1 MGVFE
6 NYPPNCHDKMGQ
18 ISNALEWF
26 QFYDKITTTV
36 MTKNDW
42 RVMPYTNY
50 AFVSWHL
57 GFAGPKNPKLT
68 FPQASIEVKFD
79 NSNYYL

>member
-1 MGVFE
+1 MTQGIFE
-6 NYPPNCHDKMGQ
+6 NYAQNCEEQMDN
-18 ISNALEWF
+18 IAASLEWF

-42 RVMPYTNY
+42 RVMPYSNY

-57 GFAGPKNPKLT
+57 GFSSLKNPKLT
-68 FPQASIEVKFD
+68 YPHAGTEV
-79 NSNYYL
+79 N